1 VVPKLERVPEDNIR
15 EIMCAKGNEG
25 GLVPTSKVWIA
36 LQLHLGTMQYHY
48 RLSQEKNRLY
58 RNDK

>member
-25 GLVPTSKVWIA
+25 CLVPTSKVWIA
-36 LQLHLGTMQYHY
+36 IASRYDAVPLPTEPG
-48 RLSQEKNRLY
+48 EKSLVPQ
-58 RNDK
+58 

>member
-36 LQLHLGTMQYHY
+36 IASRYDAVPLPTEPG
-48 RLSQEKNRLY
+48 EKSLVPQ
-58 RNDK
+58 